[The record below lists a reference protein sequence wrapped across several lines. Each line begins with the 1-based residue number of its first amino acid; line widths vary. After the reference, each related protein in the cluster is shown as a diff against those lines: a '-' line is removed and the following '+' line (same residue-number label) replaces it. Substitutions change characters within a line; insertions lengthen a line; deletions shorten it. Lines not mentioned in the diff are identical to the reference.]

1 MVKRAPSRFNPDL
14 LAREDVRF
22 EAELPLS
29 QFPRLSE
36 LLLENQANL
45 VANFDVHERK
55 SHRVVRGSLSF
66 EAVMQCQRCMEP
78 FSSVIQ
84 ANFELVCVNTQDEAN
99 ALPDALDP
107 VVLDENGQLHLVDL
121 LEEDALLQLPD
132 IPKHEND
139 ASCQPDEHSFGEIQN
154 TEETQKPNPFGALKD
169 LKLS

>member
-22 EAELPLS
+22 EATLPIS

-36 LLLENQANL
+36 LVLETDGNL
-45 VANFDVHERK
+45 VASFDVHERK
-55 SHRVVRGSLSF
+55 SHRVVRGSLTF
-66 EAVMQCQRCMEP
+66 DAVMQCQRCMEP
-78 FSSVIQ
+78 FSSAVQ
-84 ANFELVCVNTQDEAN
+84 ANFELVCVNTLEEAN

-107 VVLDENGQLHLVDL
+107 VVLDEDGQLHLVDL

-132 IPKHEND
+132 IPKHED
-139 ASCQPDEHSFGEIQN
+139 DDSCQPDVNSFGEIQN
-154 TEETQKPNPFGALKD
+154 QEETQKPNPFGALKD